1 MGESNELGMARD
13 HLARAEAALLTSDG
27 LVHLREGLALLESV
41 IDVESRTGGESVARN
56 LGQTYT
62 SRIYARIG
70 REMARNPNLPQPEL
84 EHLFAVVRAL
94 DDTGF
99 ELPSNS
105 RELKIGVVRRL
116 IDYYYEGHS
125 AADKEKAYRQLAD
138 ISSDRDDA

>member
-1 MGESNELGMARD
+1 MGESNELGRARE
-13 HLARAEAALLTSDG
+13 HLARAEAALMAAEG
-27 LVHLREGLALLESV
+27 LVHLKEGLALLESV
-41 IDVESRTGGESVARN
+41 IDREAKLGGDPVARN

-70 REMARNPNLPQPEL
+70 REMTRSPRLPQPEL

-105 RELKIGVVRRL
+105 RELKIAVVRRL
-116 IDYYYEGHS
+116 IDYHYEGHS
-125 AADKEKAYRQLAD
+125 AAEKEKAYRQLAS

>member
-13 HLARAEAALLTSDG
+13 HLARAEAALMTADG
-27 LVHLREGLALLESV
+27 LTHLKEGLALLECV
-41 IDVESRTGGESVARN
+41 IDREDRTGSGSVAGN
-56 LGQTYT
+56 LGRTYT

-70 REMARNPNLPQPEL
+70 SAMKQDPNLTQPAL

-99 ELPSNS
+99 ELPPNS
-105 RELKIGVVRRL
+105 RELKIDVVRRL

-125 AADKEKAYRQLAD
+125 PAEKERAYRQLAD
-138 ISSDRDDA
+138 ISSDRDDD